1 MLIEQKIEKVKLSP
15 AQKDVM
21 QYFLTQRLNIKEQ
34 TIKEIAQKTYTS
46 TGTVMRVAKKLGYQG
61 FEDFKDDFLKEVIY
75 LNTHFQNIDPNFPF
89 NQNDNIQKIA
99 SKITLLAQETMT
111 DTLSLIEHDSLQTA
125 VQLLRKAKNI
135 HLAAASYC
143 LLLGQL
149 FQLDMIRIGV
159 NVHISSLSGEEL
171 FIPAIMD
178 KDDCMILI
186 SYSGE
191 MKTLCQLAKM
201 LKEKHVKIIA
211 ITSLGDN
218 ELKKYADVTLHI
230 STREKLY
237 SKIAGYSNENSIKLI
252 LDILYSCY
260 FALDYETNIQKRI
273 GISKEAEIGRT
284 SQLDIMK
291 EQDI

>member
-15 AQKDVM
+15 TQKDVI

-75 LNTHFQNIDPNFPF
+75 LDTHFQNIDPNFPF

-99 SKITLLAQETMT
+99 SKITLLAQETMA
-111 DTLSLIEHDSLQTA
+111 DTLSLIEHDSLQNA

-135 HLAAASYC
+135 HLSAASYC

-149 FQLDMIRIGV
+149 FQLDMMRIGV
-159 NVHISSLSGEEL
+159 KVHICSLSGEEL